1 MDKFKVSILKRSRH
15 GKLVLGNMQLGVQ
28 SARMVGQLLKMSRL
42 VHIKYL
48 DLSNNNLG
56 DQGVAIIAKSLSAD
70 NMSLVYLNLS
80 SNNLTHIGA

>member
-1 MDKFKVSILKRSRH
+1 MSILKRSRH

-56 DQGVAIIAKSLSAD
+56 DQGVGIIAKSLSAD